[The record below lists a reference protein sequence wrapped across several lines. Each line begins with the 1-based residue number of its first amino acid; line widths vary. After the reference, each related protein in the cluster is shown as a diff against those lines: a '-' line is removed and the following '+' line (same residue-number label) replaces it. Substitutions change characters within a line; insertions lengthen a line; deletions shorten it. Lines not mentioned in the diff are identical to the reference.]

1 MNQNNRRNV
10 PSTRDKMSLV
20 VSGLVPQIAHI
31 LLCKAESGI
40 ALFIPTRAKILT
52 RGIQQTLCYSTVDYR
67 KVFPLNLN
75 CTPLIEFSLAKK
87 LYPFHTVAIH
97 KV

>member
-1 MNQNNRRNV
+1 MHVTINFRIKKE
-10 PSTRDKMSLV
+10 TRSKKYHFELISYNT
-20 VSGLVPQIAHI
+20 I
-31 LLCKAESGI
+31 
-40 ALFIPTRAKILT
+40 
-52 RGIQQTLCYSTVDYR
+52 DYR